1 MPRFVASTL
10 VIGLTEAGCGTRPDG
25 YPPYN
30 VERFPAE
37 SDAPER
43 LRITVAVA
51 GFASEDLEL
60 RLEAGQLKLCG
71 RRPAGE
77 RTRDFLYRGIAA
89 RSFQRTFPLAEGV
102 EVLGAHLQNGLLTI
116 DLARPERQA
125 NAKRVEI
132 AVRA

>member
-1 MPRFVASTL
+1 MPRIVASTL
-10 VIGLTEAGCGTRPDG
+10 VIGLSEAGCGARQDG

-30 VERFPAE
+30 VERLQPE
-37 SDAPER
+37 TGEPER

-51 GFASEDLEL
+51 GFASGDLEL

-71 RRPAGE
+71 RRPPGDG
-77 RTRDFLYRGIAA
+77 TRDFLHRGIAA

-116 DLARPERQA
+116 DLARPDRQA

>member
-1 MPRFVASTL
+1 MPRIVASAL
-10 VIGLTEAGCGTRPDG
+10 VIGLSETGCGSRQDG
-25 YPPYN
+25 YPPYD
-30 VERFPAE
+30 VERIFAASGE
-37 SDAPER
+37 PER

-51 GFASEDLEL
+51 GFASDDLEL

-71 RRPAGE
+71 RRPSGE
-77 RTRDFLYRGIAA
+77 AAREFLHRGIAA

-116 DLARPERQA
+116 DLARPDRQA
-125 NAKRVEI
+125 NAKRVDI

>member
-1 MPRFVASTL
+1 MPRIVASPL
-10 VIGLTEAGCGTRPDG
+10 VIGLSETGCGSRQDG
-25 YPPYN
+25 YPPFN
-30 VERFPAE
+30 VERLHAAPG
-37 SDAPER
+37 APER

-60 RLEAGQLKLCG
+60 RLESGQLKLCG
-71 RRPAGE
+71 RRPVGE
-77 RTRDFLYRGIAA
+77 PERDFIHRGIAA

-116 DLARPERQA
+116 DLARPDRQA